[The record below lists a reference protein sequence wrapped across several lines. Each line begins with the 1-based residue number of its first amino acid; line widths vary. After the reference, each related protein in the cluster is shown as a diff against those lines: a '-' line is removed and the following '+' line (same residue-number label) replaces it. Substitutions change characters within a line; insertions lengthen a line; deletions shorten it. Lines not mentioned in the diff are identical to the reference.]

1 MQINVP
7 YKELGT
13 VPIELVNIAASLCN
27 EINWAD
33 DRYTRDNDISLSTYS
48 RLLPI
53 PSLSDSSFP
62 YTEKEQQLVNACKDI
77 IAKLPDSFSSM
88 KIVNAEIATLPP
100 KTLIKLHYDGKWS
113 HKQSNRIHIPI
124 TSNDDSFNIWLN
136 TTCKMNPGM
145 VYEINN
151 RILHGA
157 FNKGD
162 TNRTHLI
169 IDSIDPVIFNNEV
182 SEGRSPWRKDT
193 EGLTPST

>member
-33 DRYTRDNDISLSTYS
+33 DRYTRNNDISLSTYS
-48 RLLPI
+48 RLLPM
-53 PSLSDSSFP
+53 PSKSSSSFI
-62 YTEKEQQLVNACKDI
+62 YNEIEQQLIDACRTVI
-77 IAKLPDSFSSM
+77 RSLPEEFQTM
-88 KIVNAEIATLPP
+88 MMLNCEIATLPP
-100 KTLIKLHYDGKWS
+100 DTFIKLHYDGQWS
-113 HKQSNRIHIPI
+113 HKHSSRIHIPI
-124 TSNDDSFNIWLN
+124 TSNDNSFNFWLN
-136 TTCKMNPGM
+136 TKCKMNPGM